1 MFYVIGQI
9 VLSLGETTVTRSAE
23 LRLDK
28 TNHLA
33 CEQALRGAL
42 AAGRETERERPGML
56 VRGLKSPVPHNLT
69 EFVNKDAV
77 EVEIAIS

>member
-9 VLSLGETTVTRSAE
+9 VLSLGETTVTRSGE

-33 CEQALRGAL
+33 CEQALRGAM
-42 AAGRETERERPGML
+42 AVGRETERAPRNAGSRAKITGP
-56 VRGLKSPVPHNLT
+56 S
-69 EFVNKDAV
+69 
-77 EVEIAIS
+77 